1 VVGHIRVSTE
11 TQDVKNQRHEILEY
25 ADSRGHRVDEFIEI
39 EISSRKDSKTRGID
53 GLLEKLQTGDVLI
66 VSELSRIGRS
76 VIEIISIVN
85 SLITRKVRF
94 VAIKQGFDL
103 KGDHDIQTKVM
114 ITIFSLLAE
123 LERDLIS
130 ERTRKSLAAKRT
142 QGVRLG
148 RPKGSLGRSKLDS
161 KVPEILELLKD
172 KASHAF
178 IARRMRVCRTTLVTD
193 ALLEE
198 MTRTIVETAK
208 PRRVILFGSRARG
221 DARPE
226 SDVDILVVEDE
237 PFGPQRSRRKEMA
250 KLWHVLSRFDMA
262 KDILVYAR
270 EEVEKWEKSRNHVVV

>member
-1 VVGHIRVSTE
+1 
-11 TQDVKNQRHEILEY
+11 
-25 ADSRGHRVDEFIEI
+25 
-39 EISSRKDSKTRGID
+39 
-53 GLLEKLQTGDVLI
+53 
-66 VSELSRIGRS
+66 
-76 VIEIISIVN
+76 
-85 SLITRKVRF
+85 
-94 VAIKQGFDL
+94 
-103 KGDHDIQTKVM
+103 
-114 ITIFSLLAE
+114 
-123 LERDLIS
+123 
-130 ERTRKSLAAKRT
+130 
-142 QGVRLG
+142 LG